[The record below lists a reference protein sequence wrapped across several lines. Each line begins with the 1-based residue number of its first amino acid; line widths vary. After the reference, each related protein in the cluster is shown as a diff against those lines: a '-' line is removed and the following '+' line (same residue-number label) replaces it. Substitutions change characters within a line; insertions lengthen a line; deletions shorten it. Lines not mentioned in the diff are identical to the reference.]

1 MIAIVYVVGQGILTE
16 PSGLVYDGDFH
27 NHKRHGKGIQIYSY
41 GQLNAFKVYLHA
53 LSLGRNGDRYEGEW
67 IQNKRQ
73 GQGMYRTADGS
84 IYDVCM
90 NN

>member
-1 MIAIVYVVGQGILTE
+1 MMVIFIITKDME
-16 PSGLVYDGDFH
+16 KESKF
-27 NHKRHGKGIQIYSY
+27 ICME
-41 GQLNAFKVYLHA
+41 QLNVFKVYLHA